1 MEPSELRPGS
11 FHGLLKRRFFNA
23 DAEALLL
30 ERLGKKEL
38 EWVMGTTKAE
48 PDYLSA
54 VGEKLDQW
62 LVDELVQPCGS
73 CESRRRPN
81 ESGFDDETRRQRMR
95 YDQFTQMRNSFG
107 MGLVL
112 GAGLYREAEAANER
126 ESADGPYFIHIPI
139 ESALGLLK
147 EERVGNYL
155 LGMSR
160 VKGFAGL
167 VEGLIWEYW
176 RSNPL
181 GFHLAPIAHG
191 HGFFGYGLPPISEER
206 LVSAKRCMMLAGMI
220 SSGLPIPEEE
230 DEATSAD
237 EPEGLLSVEEEG
249 LSAEDVPGV
258 DLYKLSDEALEP
270 LIDQVHLRESIQEEL
285 RYRLRSNRLGR
296 MLAHLKRTSK
306 DEHEDN
312 EHEDNGASGDE

>member
-11 FHGLLKRRFFNA
+11 FWHLLKRRFFNK
-23 DAEALLL
+23 DAEGLLL
-30 ERLGKKEL
+30 ERLGEREV

-54 VGEKLDQW
+54 VGDKLDQW

-73 CESRRRPN
+73 CDFRRRTN
-81 ESGFDDETRRQRMR
+81 ESGSDDETRRQCMR
-95 YDQFTQMRNSFG
+95 FDQFTQMRNSFG

-112 GAGLYREAEAANER
+112 GAGLYREVEGANER
-126 ESADGPYFIHIPI
+126 ESGDGPYFIHTPI

-155 LGMSR
+155 LEMSL
-160 VKGFAGL
+160 VKGFARL
-167 VEGLIWEYW
+167 VEDLIWEYW

-191 HGFFGYGLPPISEER
+191 HGFFRYGLPPISEEN
-206 LVSAKRCMMLAGMI
+206 LVSAKRCMMLAGLI
-220 SSGLPIPEEE
+220 SSGLQIPEGG
-230 DEATSAD
+230 DESD
-237 EPEGLLSVEEEG
+237 
-249 LSAEDVPGV
+249 SAEMSEEALTVDELCEPVSGIADV
-258 DLYKLSDEALEP
+258 DLYSLSDEALEP
-270 LIDQVHLRESIQEEL
+270 LLDKVHLREPIQEEL

-296 MLAHLKRTSK
+296 MLAHLERTSK

-312 EHEDNGASGDE
+312 GATGDE